1 MRAYY
6 LKKANY
12 DQQGCRGG
20 VGDPYPDSNDYE
32 LEIGQGCNASS
43 EMIALCVLH
52 DEIIEHLED
61 QKSLMGKLLLEK
73 YKNIVKDIN
82 KNYDSEKN
90 S

>member
-6 LKKANY
+6 LKKANC
-12 DQQGCRGG
+12 DQWGCRGG
-20 VGDPYPDSNDYE
+20 VGEPCPDSNDYE
-32 LEIGQGCNASS
+32 LEIGQRCNASS

-73 YKNIVKDIN
+73 YKNTVKDIN